1 MISVIDL
8 FAGPGGLGEGFA
20 AYRSSKKQPYKLILS
35 IEKDFYAHKTLR
47 LRSFTRRLLKIGNKE
62 IYEYFRSANPLVLN
76 KLKKNYP
83 SIWDAAEKEAVL
95 HELNSKNKT
104 KTENLIRSALKKDK
118 NWVLLGGPPCQAY
131 SLVGRARRTNE
142 NRIKFGKDKRHT
154 LYKEYLHILHKF
166 QPSVFIMENVKGIL
180 SAKHKG
186 KMIFQNI
193 CRDLSRA
200 GPGYSLYSL
209 SGAAALD
216 SQGQWQ
222 KDAFVIR
229 AEQYGIPQ
237 KRHRVF
243 ILGVRNDIK
252 RKPAFLNPNKNEVS
266 LAMAIQGF
274 SSIRSRLSSGDKF
287 HKWLKCRNEGLKLAG
302 LKIRDGICESS
313 GAEFVA
319 QKNNK
324 RWFMADPHMD
334 GILNHESRSHLAED
348 VMRYAFSAAYASK
361 HGKSPT
367 VFEFPKSLL
376 PKHKNLTRKN
386 VPFIDRFKVQ
396 VRNKP
401 ASTITSHISKD
412 GHYYIHPDP
421 AQARSLT
428 VREAAKLQT
437 FPDNYKFEGPRT
449 EQYKQVGNAVPPLLA
464 QKIAHVVAGLLERL

>member
-35 IEKDFYAHKTLR
+35 IEKDCYAHKTLR
-47 LRSFTRRLLKIGNKE
+47 LRSFTRSLLKMRSKE
-62 IYEYFRSANPLVLN
+62 IYDYYRSADPLVLN
-76 KLKKNYP
+76 KLKKKY
-83 SIWDAAEKEAVL
+83 SSAWIAAEQEAVL
-95 HELNSKNKT
+95 HELNPKNKT
-104 KTENLIRSALKKDK
+104 KTENLIRSALKEDR

-142 NRIKFGKDKRHT
+142 NRIKFGQDKRHT
-154 LYKEYLHILHKF
+154 LYKEYLHILQKF

-186 KMIFQNI
+186 KLIFQNI
-193 CRDLSRA
+193 CRDLSKA
-200 GPGYSLYSL
+200 GYLLYTL
-209 SGAAALD
+209 SGESALD
-216 SQGQWQ
+216 PHGQWK

-243 ILGVRNDIK
+243 ILGVRSDIK

-464 QKIAHVVAGLLERL
+464 QKIAHVVAGLLEHL

>member
-1 MISVIDL
+1 MISVVDL

-20 AYRSSKKQPYKLILS
+20 SFKNVNQSRFKLMLS

-47 LRSFTRRLLKIGNKE
+47 LRSFTRRLLKMGNKE
-62 IYEYFRSANPLVLN
+62 IYEYYRSADALVLN
-76 KLKKNYP
+76 KLKKRYP
-83 SIWDAAEKEAVL
+83 SEWTAAEKEAVL
-95 HELNSKNKT
+95 HELNSKNKN
-104 KTENLIRSALKKDK
+104 KTENLIRSALKEDR

-154 LYKEYLHILHKF
+154 LYKEYLHILQKF

-200 GPGYSLYSL
+200 GPGYSLYPL

-216 SQGQWQ
+216 CRGQWQ

-229 AEQYGIPQ
+229 AEQHGIPQ

-252 RKPAFLNPNKNEVS
+252 RKPVPLVQSSKEVP
-266 LAMAIQGF
+266 LEIATEGLPP
-274 SSIRSRLSSGDKF
+274 IRSRLSSGDQF
-287 HKWLKCRNEGLKLAG
+287 DKWLKCRNVGLQLAG

-376 PKHKNLTRKN
+376 PKHKNLRRKN

-464 QKIAHVVAGLLERL
+464 KQIASIIWDILK

>member
-1 MISVIDL
+1 MIKVIDI

-20 AYRSSKKQPYKLILS
+20 SFKNANQSRFKLMLS
-35 IEKDFYAHKTLR
+35 IEKDPYAHKTLR
-47 LRSFTRRLLKIGNKE
+47 LRSFARNLLLATNSQ
-62 IYEYFRSANPLVLN
+62 IYEYYSTGGPNVLEEI
-76 KLKKNYP
+76 KRKYHSLWY
-83 SIWDAAEKEAVL
+83 DAEKEAVL
-95 HELNSKNKT
+95 HELDAKNKT
-104 KTENLIRSALKKDK
+104 KTEELIQSALDGEK

-131 SLVGRARRTNE
+131 SLVGRARRKNE
-142 NRIKFGKDKRHT
+142 NRTKFANDKRHT

-229 AEQYGIPQ
+229 AEQHGIPQ

-252 RKPAFLNPNKNEVS
+252 RKPIPLVPSSKEVP
-266 LAMAIQGF
+266 LEIAIEGLPP
-274 SSIRSRLSSGDKF
+274 IRSRLSSGDKY

-302 LKIRDGICESS
+302 LKIRDGICESF

-319 QKNNK
+319 QRNNK
-324 RWFMADPHMD
+324 EWFMADMHMP
-334 GILNHESRSHLAED
+334 GILNHGSRSHLAKD

-361 HGKSPT
+361 HGRSPT

-376 PKHKNLTRKN
+376 PKHKNLRRKN

-396 VRNKP
+396 VRNRP

-428 VREAAKLQT
+428 VREAARLQT
-437 FPDNYKFEGPRT
+437 FQDNYRFEGPRT

-464 QKIAHVVAGLLERL
+464 QKIAHVVADLLERV